1 MKTGNSEL
9 EKWKP
14 GVPKAILLLI
24 AGAIWIGIGIMLN
37 SLSFSWLK
45 NEQPVRA
52 VILTIAGFVFAII
65 IHHFG
70 FARIVDKNLN
80 RILPMEGKRCLFSF
94 IPWRSYILISIMII
108 FGSFLRHSSIPRLY
122 LAPLYTSIGTA
133 LIISGFG
140 YIRALIRLI
149 TKK

>member
-24 AGAIWIGIGIMLN
+24 AGTIWIGIGIMLN

-80 RILPMEGKRCLFSF
+80 RILPMEGRRCLFSF
-94 IPWRSYILISIMII
+94 IPWRSYILISIMIF
-108 FGSFLRHSSIPRLY
+108 FGSFLRHSSIPKLY

-133 LIISGFG
+133 LVISSFG